1 MQNIEFFKLNSDF
14 TQVGAGQQRVRLHTH
29 STSAAVAAE
38 TAAAETDSRTKA
50 RRTWARTPRFSGV
63 YSTADTARPIWPAAA
78 VRRRP
83 QSFDSSCDYVIV
95 SSHRSRCRCDS
106 ANGFSD

>member
-1 MQNIEFFKLNSDF
+1 MQNVELFEINSGF

-29 STSAAVAAE
+29 STSAAVAE
-38 TAAAETDSRTKA
+38 IAAAETDSRTRA

-78 VRRRP
+78 ARRP

-95 SSHRSRCRCDS
+95 SFHRSRCRCDS